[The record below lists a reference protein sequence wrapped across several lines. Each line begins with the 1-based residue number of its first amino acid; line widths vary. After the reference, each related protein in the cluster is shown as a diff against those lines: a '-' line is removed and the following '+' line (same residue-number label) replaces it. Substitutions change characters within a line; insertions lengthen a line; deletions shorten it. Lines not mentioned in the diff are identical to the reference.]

1 MRALFTLALLSLAA
15 MARAQSPPQ
24 PGFFADV
31 QMLWFESEF
40 NDDYELAPR
49 FVLGYDDVVGARL
62 RYWGYDHAGFLHR
75 PIVGSSTGFD
85 RTIRLDFD
93 VTDIEALTHVRHEY
107 SDILFSGGARLGHVD
122 YNFYQLSRS
131 ILDVEEG
138 TIITNTNAGGYK
150 MDLGGVTFAAEGR
163 TLIFS
168 SLSAVYGGR
177 LSMLKVVDGG
187 LSRNETFFVPEG
199 FAGLEAQFGRAF
211 TRVSME
217 FQEWNSRVRT
227 GTAMLNNPAS
237 QDFGFTGYGF
247 DVGWVF

>member
-1 MRALFTLALLSLAA
+1 
-15 MARAQSPPQ
+15 
-24 PGFFADV
+24 
-31 QMLWFESEF
+31 
-40 NDDYELAPR
+40 
-49 FVLGYDDVVGARL
+49 
-62 RYWGYDHAGFLHR
+62 
-75 PIVGSSTGFD
+75 VGSSTGFD

-107 SDILFSGGARLGHVD
+107 SDILFSGGARIGHID
-122 YNFYQLSRS
+122 YNFYQVSRS
-131 ILDVEEG
+131 PVNGDIVSSTTG
-138 TIITNTNAGGYK
+138 GGYK

-227 GTAMLNNPAS
+227 GTAMLNNPTS